1 MKILTYSDLEDIR
14 FEHDCFKKIIEISNG
29 KYYWI
34 DIMYAFKIFCEK
46 HDKFYQ
52 SFPNYF
58 YSERQV
64 AILDKLGVD
73 YNYIDAGGNNF
84 FQFVMGCTYRDK
96 EPKFNDSIYPL
107 IEKKTNNIYHINT
120 FDRHVLFDMLSFSKA
135 GLNGEQFFD
144 FLKRY
149 PDFNLHQI
157 DRSGKNLLHHCLIQ
171 SAPFTITQY
180 LIENKVNIQQID
192 KDGHNLLNLFSLMTF
207 QKSHKKLFSQL
218 LLELDISQEDRW
230 GKNALNYWSEFIT
243 SEKVHSESKN
253 TSIEWLKFSLSQI
266 NQHNFYYTE
275 KSLPKV
281 IQLIEKLNNE
291 LTPHLETYY
300 ADHTLTNIIPQSL
313 VSLKSLKLDNELS
326 IKKNNKN
333 KLKI

>member
-1 MKILTYSDLEDIR
+1 MKTLTYSDLEDIH

-58 YSERQV
+58 YLERQLAV
-64 AILDKLGVD
+64 LDKLGID

-96 EPKFNDSIYPL
+96 EPKFNEIIYPL
-107 IEKKTNNIYHINT
+107 IEKNTDNIYHVNK

-149 PDFNLHQI
+149 PNFNLHQV
-157 DRSGKNLLHHCLIQ
+157 DKGGKNLLHHCLIQ
-171 SAPFTITQY
+171 SAPFSITQY
-180 LIENKVNIQQID
+180 LIENNVSIQQID
-192 KDGHNLLNLFSLMTF
+192 KDGHNLLNLFSLVTF

-218 LLELDISQEDRW
+218 LLELDVSQEDRW
-230 GKNALNYWSEFIT
+230 GKNVLTYWAEFIT

-253 TSIEWLKFSLSQI
+253 TSIEWLKFTLSQI
-266 NQHNFYYTE
+266 NQHNFYHNE
-275 KSLPKV
+275 ENLPK
-281 IQLIEKLNNE
+281 IICIIENLNEQLRPHLIE
-291 LTPHLETYY
+291 YY
-300 ADHTLTNIIPQSL
+300 SDHTLIDIIPQTL
-313 VSLKSLKLDNELS
+313 VSLRALKLDKELS
-326 IKKNNKN
+326 INEGNKN
-333 KLKI
+333 RLKI